1 MPTVRLTMA
10 QALLKF
16 LANQWIEIDGDSQRF
31 VSGIIGIFGHGN
43 VTGLGEALEYGD
55 SGLSFMQ
62 GHNEQGMVHTATAY
76 AKQKNRLAIF
86 ACTTSI
92 GPGATNMVTAAAT
105 ATANR
110 IPVLLLPGDI
120 FACRQPDPVLQ
131 QIEDP
136 THYALSANDCLRPVS
151 RYWDRITR
159 PEQLMT
165 ACLNAFRVLTDPVD
179 TGAVTLCLPQDVQAE
194 AYDYP
199 TVFFDK
205 RTWFL
210 DRRDLSDR
218 AVEVAVAAIK
228 AAKQPLIIAGGG
240 VHYSLAC
247 DSLSTFADQFSIP
260 VAMTQAGKSA
270 LPWTHRM
277 NVGGIG
283 VTGTKVANQLAAQA
297 DLIIAVGTRLQDF
310 TTASKSAFQHSE
322 VKILQ
327 LNVSA
332 FDGYK
337 MGATLLQADAKL
349 GLQAIHKALGSLQP
363 RGKSY
368 STDNRYQQQIAQW
381 SQEWQQEV
389 DRLYTTGI
397 NDGNSQTKVLG
408 VLNDFVSEQ
417 DVVVGAAGS
426 LPGDLHRLWR
436 SKTPK
441 DYHLEYAYSCM
452 GYEVAAGLGVKI
464 AHPHGEVYVIVGDG
478 SYLMLHSELFTSIQE
493 GVKITIILLNNQGYQ
508 CIKEL
513 QQSQGSR
520 GFGNEFRY
528 RDKVSQRLE
537 GETLHIDFVQY
548 ARALGATAMLANDVT
563 EFEQAL
569 QEAKRSPTSTLIE
582 IHVNANSMSAGYE
595 SWWRVAVAEVSTA
608 DEVKQAY
615 RAMENNVKQV
625 KPY

>member
-1 MPTVRLTMA
+1 MSTVRLTMA
-10 QALLKF
+10 QALLRF
-16 LANQWIEIDGDSQRF
+16 LVNQYIEIDGVSRRF
-31 VSGIIGIFGHGN
+31 VSGIVGIFGHGN
-43 VTGLGEALEYGD
+43 VTGIGEALEYGD
-55 SGLSFMQ
+55 SGLIFIQ
-62 GHNEQGMVHTATAY
+62 GHNEQGMVHMATAY

-92 GPGATNMVTAAAT
+92 GPGATNMVTGAAT

-136 THYALSANDCLRPVS
+136 TRYTVSANDCLQPVS

-165 ACLNAFRVLTDPVD
+165 ACLNALRVLTDPVD

-199 TVFFDK
+199 SEFFDK
-205 RTWFL
+205 RTWYL

-247 DSLSTFADQFSIP
+247 SSLSTFADKFGIP
-260 VAMTQAGKSA
+260 VAVTQAGKSA
-270 LPWTHRM
+270 LPWAHRM
-277 NVGGIG
+277 NVGGLG
-283 VTGTKVANQLAAQA
+283 VTGTKVANKLASQA
-297 DLIIAVGTRLQDF
+297 DLILAVGTRLQDF
-310 TTASKSAFQHSE
+310 TTASKSAFQHPK
-322 VKILQ
+322 VNILQ
-327 LNVSA
+327 LNVST

-337 MGATLLQADAKL
+337 MGASLLQADAKL
-349 GLQAIHKALGSLQP
+349 GLKAIHKMLGSH
-363 RGKSY
+363 
-368 STDNRYQQQIAQW
+368 STNNRYQQQIAQW
-381 SQEWQQEV
+381 REEWQQEV
-389 DRLYTTGI
+389 DRLYSTGI
-397 NDGNSQTKVLG
+397 GNGNSQTNVLG

-417 DVVVGAAGS
+417 DVVVSAAGS

-436 SKTPK
+436 SQTPK
-441 DYHLEYAYSCM
+441 DYHLEYGYSCM
-452 GYEVAAGLGVKI
+452 GYEVAAGLGVRL

-493 GVKITIILLNNQGYQ
+493 GQKITIVLLNNQGYQ
-508 CIKEL
+508 CIKGL
-513 QQSQGSR
+513 QQSHGSR
-520 GFGNEFRY
+520 GFGNEFRS
-528 RDKVSQRLE
+528 RNKASQRLE
-537 GETLHIDFVQY
+537 GESLNIDFVQY
-548 ARALGATAMLANDVT
+548 ARALGATAMLANNVA
-563 EFEQAL
+563 ELKQAL
-569 QEAKRSPTSTLIE
+569 DEAKRSPVSTLIE
-582 IHVNANSMSAGYE
+582 IPVEANSMSGVYD

-608 DEVKQAY
+608 DEVN
-615 RAMENNVKQV
+615 RAFLDMGNHVKQV

>member
-1 MPTVRLTMA
+1 MSTERCTMA

-55 SGLSFMQ
+55 SGLTFMQ
-62 GHNEQGMVHTATAY
+62 GHNEQGMVHMATAY

-86 ACTTSI
+86 ACTSSI

-105 ATANR
+105 ATSNR

-165 ACLNAFRVLTDPVD
+165 ACLNAFRVLTDPID

-199 TVFFDK
+199 TAFFEK
-205 RTWFL
+205 RTWYL

-218 AVEVAVAAIK
+218 AVEKAVAAIK

-247 DSLSTFADQFSIP
+247 ECLSIFADQFSIP
-260 VAMTQAGKSA
+260 VAVTQAGKSA

-277 NVGGIG
+277 NVGGLG

-297 DLIIAVGTRLQDF
+297 DLIIAVGSRLQDF
-310 TTASKSAFQHSE
+310 TTASKWAFQHSE

-349 GLQAIHKALGSLQP
+349 GLQAIHKALGSLQLG
-363 RGKSY
+363 GKSY
-368 STDNRYQQQIAQW
+368 STDDRYQQQIAQW

-397 NDGNSQTKVLG
+397 NDGNSQTNVLG
-408 VLNDFVSEQ
+408 VLNDFVSER

-452 GYEVAAGLGVKI
+452 GYEVAAGLGVKM

-478 SYLMLHSELFTSIQE
+478 SYLMLHSELLTSIQE

-508 CIKEL
+508 CIKGL

-537 GETLHIDFVQY
+537 GETLRIDFVQY
-548 ARALGATAMLANDVT
+548 ARALGANAMLARDVT
-563 EFEQAL
+563 EFKQAL
-569 QEAKRSPTSTLIE
+569 ADANQLSTSTLIE
-582 IHVNANSMSAGYE
+582 IRVNANSMSAGYE

-608 DEVKQAY
+608 DEVRQAY
-615 RAMENNVKQV
+615 RAIENNVKQV

>member
-1 MPTVRLTMA
+1 MSTVHLTMA
-10 QALLKF
+10 QALLRF
-16 LANQWIEIDGDSQRF
+16 LVNQHIEIDGISQRF
-31 VSGIIGIFGHGN
+31 VTGIIGIFGHGN

-55 SGLSFMQ
+55 SGLTFMQ
-62 GHNEQGMVHTATAY
+62 GHNEQGMVHMATAY

-86 ACTTSI
+86 GCTTSI

-165 ACLNAFRVLTDPVD
+165 ACLNALRVLTDPVD

-199 TVFFDK
+199 TAFFDK
-205 RTWFL
+205 RTWYL
-210 DRRDLSDR
+210 DRRDLSAR

-247 DSLSTFADQFSIP
+247 DSLSTFADKFGIP
-260 VAMTQAGKSA
+260 VAVTQAGKSA
-270 LPWTHRM
+270 LPWTHQM
-277 NVGGIG
+277 NVGGLG
-283 VTGTKVANQLAAQA
+283 VTGTKVANKLAAQA
-297 DLIIAVGTRLQDF
+297 DLILAVGTRLQDF
-310 TTASKSAFQHSE
+310 TTASKSAFQHPK

-349 GLQAIHKALGSLQP
+349 GLQAIHERLGSH
-363 RGKSY
+363 

-381 SQEWQQEV
+381 RQEWQQEV

-397 NDGNSQTKVLG
+397 DDGNSQTNVLG
-408 VLNDFVSEQ
+408 VLNGFVSEQ
-417 DVVVGAAGS
+417 DVVVSAAGS

-464 AHPHGEVYVIVGDG
+464 AHPHGEVYVLVGDG
-478 SYLMLHSELFTSIQE
+478 SYLMLHSELLTSIQE
-493 GVKITIILLNNQGYQ
+493 GYKITIILLNNQGYQ
-508 CIKEL
+508 CIKGL

-528 RDKVSQRLE
+528 RNKASRRLE
-537 GETLHIDFVQY
+537 GETLCIDFVQY
-548 ARALGATAMLANDVT
+548 ARALGATAMLANNVT
-563 EFEQAL
+563 ELKQAL
-569 QEAKRSPTSTLIE
+569 HEAKRSPASTLIE
-582 IHVNANSMSAGYE
+582 IPVNANSMSEAYD

-608 DEVKQAY
+608 DAVKQAY
-615 RAMENNVKQV
+615 RAMGNHVKRV

>member
-1 MPTVRLTMA
+1 MSTVHLTMA
-10 QALLKF
+10 QALLRF
-16 LANQWIEIDGDSQRF
+16 LVNQHIEIDGISQRF
-31 VSGIIGIFGHGN
+31 VTGIIGIFGHGN

-55 SGLSFMQ
+55 SGLTFMQ
-62 GHNEQGMVHTATAY
+62 GHNEQGMVHMATAY

-86 ACTTSI
+86 GCTTSI

-165 ACLNAFRVLTDPVD
+165 ACLNALRVLTDPVD

-199 TVFFDK
+199 TAFFDK
-205 RTWFL
+205 RTWYL

-247 DSLSTFADQFSIP
+247 DSLSIFADKFGIP
-260 VAMTQAGKSA
+260 VAVTQAGKSA
-270 LPWTHRM
+270 LPWTHQM
-277 NVGGIG
+277 NVGGLG
-283 VTGTKVANQLAAQA
+283 VTGTKVANKLAAQA
-297 DLIIAVGTRLQDF
+297 DLILAVGTRLQDF
-310 TTASKSAFQHSE
+310 TTASKSAFQHPK

-332 FDGYK
+332 LDGYK

-349 GLQAIHKALGSLQP
+349 GLQAIHERLGSH
-363 RGKSY
+363 
-368 STDNRYQQQIAQW
+368 STDNRYQRQIAQW
-381 SQEWQQEV
+381 YQEWQQEV

-397 NDGNSQTKVLG
+397 DDGNSQTNVLG
-408 VLNDFVSEQ
+408 VLNGFVSEQ
-417 DVVVGAAGS
+417 DVVVSAAGS

-464 AHPHGEVYVIVGDG
+464 AHPHGEVYVLVGDG

-493 GVKITIILLNNQGYQ
+493 GYKITIILLNNQGYQ
-508 CIKEL
+508 CIKGL

-528 RDKVSQRLE
+528 RNKASHRLE
-537 GETLHIDFVQY
+537 GETLCIDFVQY
-548 ARALGATAMLANDVT
+548 ARALGATAMLANNVT
-563 EFEQAL
+563 ELKQAL
-569 QEAKRSPTSTLIE
+569 HEAKRSPASTLIE
-582 IHVNANSMSAGYE
+582 IPVNANSMSEAYD

-608 DEVKQAY
+608 DAVKQAY
-615 RAMENNVKQV
+615 RAMGNHVKRV